1 MSEKKEVGKVLS
13 RAYKALWLIVAILVL
28 ILIFVFMFSWKT
40 DAVEVGA
47 DKSIGNTPVTI
58 ERMRQIGEW
67 EFLAVSDEEMVD
79 TVVKRLLSKD
89 ELIRVYYGEL
99 RLGID
104 MRELADD
111 AITHSGDT
119 VVVTLPQV
127 KLLDENF
134 IDEARTKTFYE
145 SGSWNGEVLDK
156 LYDKAKRQMKARC
169 LTRENIKTAQENAE
183 SSVKAMLIAL
193 GVENFI
199 VNAR

>member
-1 MSEKKEVGKVLS
+1 MSKFDFAKIFS
-13 RAYKALWLIVAILVL
+13 RAYKALWLVAVILVL
-28 ILIFVFMFSWKT
+28 LLIFMFAFSWKT
-40 DAVEVGA
+40 DAVEI
-47 DKSIGNTPVTI
+47 KTNENIGGTPITI

-99 RLGID
+99 HLGID
-104 MRELADD
+104 MKELADD
-111 AITHSGDT
+111 AITHQGDT
-119 VVVTLPQV
+119 VVVNLPEI

-145 SGSWNGEVLDK
+145 SGSWNADVLEK
-156 LYDKAKRQMKARC
+156 LYDKAKRQMKSRCMTKENLATAR
-169 LTRENIKTAQENAE
+169 ENAE
-183 SSVKAMLIAL
+183 SSVEAMLISL